1 MSTAYWG
8 ARVGKS
14 LLPAVCLRAGTIV
27 LSMLQD
33 PQSVEA
39 CGVLAQRAGH
49 GFSKCVLLRCG
60 VLKGLTHS
68 NRQVMLK
75 EFLVVRIINV
85 GRVAQSV

>member
-14 LLPAVCLRAGTIV
+14 LLPAVCFRDVTIV

-33 PQSVEA
+33 PQSVKA
-39 CGVLAQRAGH
+39 CGVLAQSAGH
-49 GFSKCVLLRCG
+49 EFSKCVLLRCG
-60 VLKGLTHS
+60 VLKRLTHS
-68 NRQVMLK
+68 NMQVTLK

-85 GRVAQSV
+85 GRVAQ